1 MQIEG
6 IGKHTARNLS
16 EQTDHNCSVL
26 FEKSR
31 DELIESLG
39 LTTELAQKIVD
50 FDGWDHTDYILDR
63 TTQLNCTMIGLG
75 DKEYPHRLYHIYD
88 PPPLLW
94 VHGNTEA
101 LAMNGLALVGTRNPS
116 TYGREMAQ
124 YWVEQL
130 SGLGL
135 TFISGFAR
143 GIDTIVHKTA
153 IRHREITIA
162 VLGSGIDRVYPSENR
177 SMIRRLIDLGGAIVT
192 EYPPESDPLSHHFP
206 ERNRIVSGLSAGVI
220 IIESGLKGGSMI
232 TARCANDEGREL
244 FVIPHAL
251 TFEKG
256 QGGNSILKRG
266 EGKLIQTRQDLF
278 DELPWLASDVGVA
291 STGVAGIA
299 GSAGSGDAGAGTAV
313 AGASTGVAGI
323 AGSAALVGAGDS
335 AHSLRRRWEEYTM
348 DEISRMICQCLS
360 EVSEP
365 MTLDHLSEVT
375 GYSVHDVMI
384 RLISLEMDQ
393 LIEQRPGNRIKLR

>member
-1 MQIEG
+1 
-6 IGKHTARNLS
+6 
-16 EQTDHNCSVL
+16 
-26 FEKSR
+26 
-31 DELIESLG
+31 
-39 LTTELAQKIVD
+39 
-50 FDGWDHTDYILDR
+50 
-63 TTQLNCTMIGLG
+63 
-75 DKEYPHRLYHIYD
+75 
-88 PPPLLW
+88 
-94 VHGNTEA
+94 
-101 LAMNGLALVGTRNPS
+101 
-116 TYGREMAQ
+116 
-124 YWVEQL
+124 
-130 SGLGL
+130 
-135 TFISGFAR
+135 
-143 GIDTIVHKTA
+143 
-153 IRHREITIA
+153 
-162 VLGSGIDRVYPSENR
+162 
-177 SMIRRLIDLGGAIVT
+177 
-192 EYPPESDPLSHHFP
+192 
-206 ERNRIVSGLSAGVI
+206 
-220 IIESGLKGGSMI
+220 MI

-299 GSAGSGDAGAGTAV
+299 GSAGTGV
-313 AGASTGVAGI
+313 AGACTGVAGI

-335 AHSLRRRWEEYTM
+335 AHSLRRRWEECTM

-360 EVSEP
+360 EVNKP